1 MLKFFKSA
9 LNAYIKGAGNYP
21 LPMTW
26 AF

>member
-1 MLKFFKSA
+1 MLKFFKGA